1 MGFVCSQMNSPDT
14 LSSPAAAGESRIA
27 PPDVSGDAEALVSSA
42 FDAELRRRFEL
53 ARDARKQDV
62 EQKLLEDARRRDGEY
77 EPDIQAKLEKFGGS
91 KTFDNITDAKCSG
104 IESMLAD
111 MLIFTN
117 DPIWGLEPTPE
128 PELDALAQAQ
138 AEREVV
144 LSAMEQG
151 IDPADPAYDEQ
162 LAAQADELKKKI
174 RSEIEKEAKT
184 RAERMEKKIADQL
197 AEGDFQTAVNE
208 FINDLATHRAAALM
222 GPCPQMVL
230 VPVVRGTEVAF
241 EERMILG
248 VERVSPFHLY
258 PESLSTKPGDGD
270 FFIRRPITA
279 DAAEA
284 LRKIPG
290 VKASRLDAALSRPR
304 TGTEDVDLQL
314 EQYQQGTSAG
324 NSQKPRDDHELI
336 HWWHRATQKE
346 IDKFEGKPPAEA
358 AEDDAAAAET
368 PPAGDGDRVAMMG
381 MMLNGIVIKAVPNWD
396 KTGKPN
402 VFATSY
408 RKRSGAFWGKGGSA
422 LAKGP
427 QERANTA
434 ARALQNNINQSS
446 QPRTV
451 SDRTLLV
458 DPNALDRS
466 FPGQNVQIH
475 NRTPG
480 DNRRAVE
487 VIDTPNYTGQLLSAR
502 QVIATTLDEQTGVYP
517 QSYGSP
523 AQTGPAKTLGGY
535 QLLRKDQT
543 TTMKRAVANISQDVI
558 GPLVKAF
565 WLWNMLFDED
575 TSIKGDFQIVARGPV
590 HSFLNTEDAET
601 VLAALELFTNNAEV
615 KAAAKPTATA
625 RLARRLLKLNRLDAG
640 ELLKDESE
648 ILGEI
653 EAAKA
658 AQDAAAA
665 AGAGGGAEPMAP
677 PAKPDS
683 ESALIRAQADLR
695 RAETAAGKLDLDRE
709 RFAAER
715 AERLVRIQKIQREIA
730 RENAA
735 RAGGA
740 GGIDFGQREMPAMG
754 GEA

>member
-1 MGFVCSQMNSPDT
+1 MENIANNLTS
-14 LSSPAAAGESRIA
+14 AAAGPSDPA
-27 PPDVSGDAEALVSSA
+27 TPDGTGAAAGLYSSA
-42 FDAELRRRFEL
+42 FDAELRRRFDL
-53 ARDARKQDV
+53 AKQARKYDV
-62 EQKLLEDARRRDGEY
+62 EAKLLEDARRRDGEY
-77 EPDIQAKLEKFGGS
+77 EPEIQAKLEKFGGS
-91 KTFDNITDAKCSG
+91 KTFDNITDAKCAG

-117 DPIWGLEPTPE
+117 DPIWGLEPTPI

-144 LSAMEQG
+144 QDAMRQE

-162 LAAQADELKKKI
+162 LAAEADELKKKI
-174 RSEIEKEAKT
+174 RASIEKEAKG

-197 AEGDFQTAVNE
+197 AEGDFQNAVNE

-222 GPCPQMVL
+222 GPCPQVVT
-230 VPVVRGTEVAF
+230 VPAVHGTEVVF
-241 EERMILG
+241 EDRVILG
-248 VERVSPFHLY
+248 VERVSPFHIY

-270 FFIRRPITA
+270 FFIRKPITH
-279 DAAEA
+279 DAAKA
-284 LRKIPG
+284 LRRIPG
-290 VKASRLDAALSRPR
+290 VKADRLATALLRPS
-304 TGTEDVDLQL
+304 TGTEEIDLEL
-314 EQYQQGTSAG
+314 EKIQQGTAAG
-324 NSQKPRDDHELI
+324 NSQKPKEDHELVY
-336 HWWHRATQKE
+336 WWHRATKKE
-346 IDKFEGKPPAEA
+346 IDEFDGKAPAVLEAPEGGDAEA
-358 AEDDAAAAET
+358 EAPAPAEDDE
-368 PPAGDGDRVAMMG
+368 GDLIPMMG
-381 MMLNGIVIKAVPNWD
+381 LMLNGIVIKAVPNWD

-451 SDRTLLV
+451 SDQTLLV
-458 DPNALDRS
+458 DPRALDRS
-466 FPGQNVQIH
+466 FPGQNVKIH
-475 NRTPG
+475 NRQPG

-487 VIDTPNYTGQLLSAR
+487 VLDTPNYTSQLLSAR

-543 TTMKRAVANISQDVI
+543 TTMKRTVANISQDVI

-565 WLWNMLFDED
+565 WLWNMLFDD
-575 TSIKGDFQIVARGPV
+575 DMDCKGDFQVQARGPV
-590 HSFLNTEDAET
+590 HSFLTTEDAET
-601 VLAALELFTNNAEV
+601 VLAALELFTNNLDV
-615 KAAAKPTATA
+615 KAAAKPEAPA

-640 ELLKDESE
+640 DLLKDESE

-658 AQDAAAA
+658 AQAAQA
-665 AGAGGGAEPMAP
+665 AGGAGEAGGEPMPA

-683 ESALIRAQADLR
+683 ESAMIRARADMR
-695 RAETAAGKLDLDRE
+695 RAETAAGKLELDRE

-715 AERLVRIQKIQREIA
+715 AERLARIQKIQREIA
-730 RENAA
+730 REQSA
-735 RAGGA
+735 RIGAA
-740 GGIDFGQREMPAMG
+740 GGINFGTRPVPAMG
-754 GEA
+754 GAA